1 MNLILK
7 GNQFTVQQDLI
18 LKKPFTK
25 ISLVEWLK
33 VMALSSQYLKKK
45 KKERKKERKKE
56 TNYQLQ
62 PNKISNR
69 GCSQGPGILSYP

>member
-45 KKERKKERKKE
+45 KKKERKKERKRPI
-56 TNYQLQ
+56 TNYSPIKYLIEGVLKDQEF
-62 PNKISNR
+62 
-69 GCSQGPGILSYP
+69 